1 MYNVIEFMKSYKV
14 RENLDNDSRGLLRP
28 QNDIVAH
35 LLFHREIRD
44 ELSAEAFLSPR
55 FDVGLHNPFLL
66 KDMDVAVKRIIS
78 AIKKGERVC
87 IFSDY
92 DADGI
97 PGGVVLHDFFKMA
110 GFVNFFNYI
119 PDRQEEGF
127 GLKKESIEKIV
138 KEGAVLLITI
148 DCGTTDVLEIAYA
161 KELGLEVIVTDH
173 HESGDILPDALAIIN
188 PKVSPD
194 YPFKMLC
201 GAGVIF
207 KVIQA
212 ILEKE
217 DFGIKKGQEKWLLD
231 MVGIAT
237 LSDMVPLVD
246 ENRIFSYFGLLVLQK
261 SKRLGLIKL
270 LKKLKINQK
279 TLTEDDVAF
288 MITPRINAASRMG
301 YSFDAF
307 KLLTAENDSEVD
319 YLVEHLEKINNER
332 KGTTAYLTK
341 EVRKM
346 IEAKYSPYFNNK
358 VIVAGSPS
366 WQPSILGLV
375 AGSLAESEM
384 KPVFLW
390 GKEGSTESLKGSCR
404 SDGSVSVVHLMSAVS
419 EGVFVDF
426 GGHHGAGGFSV
437 SYDSVHL
444 LEDELSKVFE
454 KVKKEEKEE
463 VDWVDMEF
471 LASDIDERI
480 LLSFEKLAP
489 FGIGNSKPKV
499 LVKGAFVTEVGFF
512 GKEKNHLKIK
522 IKKENKRDIEAI
534 CFFVSEDWI
543 KRFEVGRKMDLI
555 CNIERNF
562 FGGNRFRLRI
572 VDIM

>member
-1 MYNVIEFMKSYKV
+1 MKSYKV
-14 RENLDNDSRGLLRP
+14 RENLNNDLRNLLRS

-35 LLFHREIRD
+35 LLYHRGVED
-44 ELSAEAFLSPR
+44 ELSAEVFLSPR
-55 FDVGLHNPFLL
+55 FDGLHDPFLL
-66 KDMDVAVKRIIS
+66 KGMDIAVSRIIT
-78 AIKKGERVC
+78 ALKNNERVC

-110 GFVNFFNYI
+110 GFQNFFNYI

-127 GLKKESIEKIV
+127 GLKRDSIEKIA
-138 KEGAVLLITI
+138 KEGATLLITV
-148 DCGTTDVLEIAYA
+148 DCGTGDVEPISYA
-161 KELGLEVIVTDH
+161 KELRIDVIVTDH
-173 HESGDILPDALAIIN
+173 HEKGEVLPDALVTIN
-188 PKVSPD
+188 PKISPM
-194 YPFKMLC
+194 YPFSMLC
-201 GAGVIF
+201 GAGVAF
-207 KVIQA
+207 KLVQA

-217 DFGIKKGQEKWLLD
+217 RFGIKDGFEKWLLD

-237 LSDMVPLVD
+237 LSDMVPLVG
-246 ENRIFSYFGLLVLQK
+246 ENRAFAYYGLMVLQR
-261 SKRLGLIKL
+261 SRRLGLQKL

-279 TLTEDDVAF
+279 TLTEDDVGF

-301 YSFDAF
+301 YSYDAF
-307 KLLTAENDSEVD
+307 KLLITEDENEANMLVD
-319 YLVEHLEKINNER
+319 HLEKINNER

-390 GKEGSTESLKGSCR
+390 GREGSTESLKGSCR
-404 SDGSVSVVHLMSAVS
+404 SPGTVSVVHLMSAVS
-419 EGVFVDF
+419 DGVFVDF

-444 LEDELSKVFE
+444 LEDELSRVFDE
-454 KVKKEEKEE
+454 VSKEQKEE
-463 VDWVDMEF
+463 VDWIDLE
-471 LASDIDERI
+471 LSSSDIDERI
-480 LLSFEKLAP
+480 LISFEKLAP
-489 FGIGNSKPKV
+489 FGVGNVKPKV
-499 LVKGAFVTEVGFF
+499 LVRSALVSEVGFF
-512 GKEKNHLKIK
+512 GKDKNHLKVK
-522 IKKENKRDIEAI
+522 IKKEEKRDIEAI
-534 CFFVSEDWI
+534 CFFVSEDLV
-543 KRFEVGRKMDLI
+543 KKFEVGRKIDMV

-572 VDIM
+572 IDII

>member
-1 MYNVIEFMKSYKV
+1 MKSYKV
-14 RENLDNDSRGLLRP
+14 RENLNNDLRNLLRS

-35 LLFHREIRD
+35 LLYHRGVED
-44 ELSAEAFLSPR
+44 ELSAEVFLSPR
-55 FDVGLHNPFLL
+55 FDGLHDPFLL
-66 KDMDVAVKRIIS
+66 KGMDIAVSRIIT
-78 AIKKGERVC
+78 ALKNNERVC

-97 PGGVVLHDFFKMA
+97 PGGVVLHDFFKMV
-110 GFVNFFNYI
+110 GFSNFFNYI

-138 KEGAVLLITI
+138 KEGASLLITI
-148 DCGTTDVLEIAYA
+148 DCGTSSVSEVAYA

-173 HESGDILPDALAIIN
+173 HESGDVLPNAVAIIN
-188 PKVSPD
+188 PKISPD
-194 YPFKMLC
+194 YPFQMLC

-207 KVIQA
+207 KVVQA

-237 LSDMVPLVD
+237 LSDMVPLID
-246 ENRIFSYFGLLVLQK
+246 ENRALAYFGLLVLQK
-261 SKRLGLIKL
+261 SRRLGLQKS

-279 TLTEDDVAF
+279 TLTEDDVTF

-307 KLLTAENDSEVD
+307 KLLVTEDENEANNLVD
-319 YLVEHLEKINNER
+319 HLEKINNER

-390 GKEGSTESLKGSCR
+390 GREGSTESLKGSCR
-404 SDGSVSVVHLMSAVS
+404 SPGTVSVVHLMSAVS
-419 EGVFVDF
+419 EGVFVEF

-437 SYDSVHL
+437 SYDSVHM
-444 LEDELSKVFE
+444 LEDELLRVFDDVSKE
-454 KVKKEEKEE
+454 QKEEIEWI
-463 VDWVDMEF
+463 DLEF
-471 LASDIDERI
+471 LPSNIDERI
-480 LLSFEKLAP
+480 LLSFEKLSP
-489 FGIGNSKPKV
+489 FGVGNTKPKI
-499 LVKGAFVTEVGFF
+499 LVKNALISEVGFF
-512 GKEKNHLKIK
+512 GKDKNHLKVK
-522 IKKENKRDIEAI
+522 IKKDDKRDIEAI
-534 CFFVSEDWI
+534 CFFVSEDLV
-543 KRFEVGRKMDLI
+543 KKFEVGRKMDI
-555 CNIERNF
+555 VCNLERNF

-572 VDIM
+572 IDIM